1 MIPGEQMKKDI
12 NSLVLLIFILFPK
25 LTLIFVGVF
34 AWLWMV

>member
-34 AWLWMV
+34 LWLWMV